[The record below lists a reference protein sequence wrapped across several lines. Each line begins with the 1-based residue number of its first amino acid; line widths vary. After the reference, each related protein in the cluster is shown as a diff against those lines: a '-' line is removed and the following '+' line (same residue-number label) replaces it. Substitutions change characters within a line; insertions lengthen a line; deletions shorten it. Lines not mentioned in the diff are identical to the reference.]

1 MAVYLAFLRAV
12 NVGKRQVKMAA
23 LRDELA
29 GNRFSDV
36 ETFIASGNVKVTSS
50 LRSTAKVEQQFE
62 AVLEAWVG
70 FGVPTMVRTPQQLTQ
85 AFEAGAS
92 LTPPLPGQ
100 PRHYLAFL
108 RNEPAT
114 AAAKELEAWDKEGE
128 RAQIAG
134 REVHLWLSSTTPKLT
149 NTRMEKIL
157 RTVGTARDWR
167 TVTKLAAAWC

>member
-29 GNRFSDV
+29 GNQFSDV
-36 ETFIASGNVKVTSS
+36 ETFIASGNVKLTSQ
-50 LRSTAKVEQQFE
+50 LRSTTKVEQ
-62 AVLEAWVG
+62 VLEAALEAWLG
-70 FGVPTMVRTPQQLTQ
+70 FDVPTMVRTPQQLTQ
-85 AFEAGAS
+85 AFEAGTS

-114 AAAKELEAWDKEGE
+114 AAAKELEAWDKDGE
-128 RAQIAG
+128 RALVVG
-134 REVHLWLSSTTPKLT
+134 REVHLWLSSATPKLT
-149 NTRMEKIL
+149 NTRMERIL
-157 RTVGTARDWR
+157 GTVGTARDWK
-167 TVTKLAAAWC
+167 TVTRLAA